1 MNSVVKILK
10 MTSNVMIQSAKV
22 LFAIGAAAA
31 VVGCA
36 SLQPATPEEVVAKN
50 ALAFTNARFQGDHA
64 AAYAYTNAA
73 YQKARTL
80 EQYKKAFPGT
90 FAQSAEIHDVKCD
103 AEKCDVGVDLKV
115 KPPLIG
121 KNLGTIDMYSKQT
134 WLLEDGQWRLY
145 LEP

>member
-1 MNSVVKILK
+1 
-10 MTSNVMIQSAKV
+10 MTSDLLVKPSKA
-22 LFAIGAAAA
+22 LFAIA
-31 VVGCA
+31 VAVSLVACA
-36 SLQPATPEEVVAKN
+36 SIQPATPEETVAKN
-50 ALAFTNARFQGDHA
+50 ALDFNNARIKGDHA
-64 AAYAYTNAA
+64 AAYALTNAA

-80 EQYKKAFPGT
+80 EQYKKAYPGT
-90 FAQSAEIHDVKCD
+90 FAQSAAIHDVKCD

>member
-1 MNSVVKILK
+1 MNANTL
-10 MTSNVMIQSAKV
+10 IQSAKA
-22 LFAIGAAAA
+22 LFSLGAVASLVA
-31 VVGCA
+31 CA
-36 SLQPATPEEVVAKN
+36 SLQPATPEEIVAKN
-50 ALAFTNARFQGDHA
+50 ALEFNNARIKGDHA
-64 AAYAYTNAA
+64 AAYALTNAA

-80 EQYKKAFPGT
+80 EQYKKAYPGT
-90 FAQSAEIHDVKCD
+90 FAQSAAIHDVKCD